1 MNNQNR
7 TSEHF
12 LLCGSIYTLTN
23 KKFYVIIF
31 LRIYFVRSKN
41 VNSLLTAS
49 TSLLVN
55 GTEAFPEI
63 LNCIEK
69 AQKSIEINMF
79 IWRGDN
85 IGKTVAQAVLNA
97 AEREVKVFISVDRYG
112 LVLEKCEECMPA
124 RDSYELALLKLVL
137 ENNKPVLGICRGV
150 QVLNVLYGGDLYQDI
165 PTQLGC
171 DVVHRAAV
179 MGEAAMHLM
188 EVYDNTPLARITGER
203 TIEVNSFHH
212 QAIKNL
218 GEGLLPMAKSPDGVI
233 EGAYVYGKRFAIAV
247 QWHPEL
253 MFRTDK
259 NAMALFEA
267 LVDAAKN

>member
-1 MNNQNR
+1 M
-7 TSEHF
+7 
-12 LLCGSIYTLTN
+12 LP
-23 KKFYVIIF
+23 VIGIVPMYDDKMENYRLRPGYMDAVAKAGGLPVMLHPAEDEAAFHQMLETCDGFIF
-31 LRIYFVRSKN
+31 S
-41 VNSLLTAS
+41 
-49 TSLLVN
+49 
-55 GTEAFPEI
+55 GGQD
-63 LNCIEK
+63 IEP
-69 AQKSIEINMF
+69 S
-79 IWRGDN
+79 
-85 IGKTVAQAVLNA
+85 
-97 AEREVKVFISVDRYG
+97 RYG
-112 LVLEKCEECMPA
+112 EEKLEKCEECMPA